1 MSSKINGTVYV
12 GNNLDF
18 LRTLPSNSVDSVV
31 TDPPYGL
38 GKEPDVRLVLRD
50 WLIKDEFKAGGAGFL
65 GREWDAF
72 VPSPVL
78 WMECL
83 RVLKPGGHL
92 LSFAGTRTYDWIV
105 LGVRLAGFEIRD
117 MVSWIYGCLDEETN
131 VVTADG
137 PKSYKEVQEGDL
149 VLCYDRDRREYSFQP
164 ILEIVEYD
172 YKDTAYRLVLDDGRE
187 QFVTR
192 GHRCIVERNGAETFV
207 LAESLS
213 EFETVPIVEAVSD
226 LLKAVH
232 GGDKKSGAKKAD
244 LQQRLHEDSGRQYV
258 EGAAVEAV
266 GGAESGGSEMHE
278 LRGGDSSASCLD
290 SEHAESSLQYEMQ
303 RDHSAEDQPCKQPVA
318 GSSVVEGGVEGV
330 SFDASERREQ
340 CAVEGRNHNQGKP
353 AARHQ
358 DEVCPLP
365 QDAFVDGSS
374 GRVHHA
380 ASPSGVDCGRSAVGE
395 EGDGEASQRGSS
407 GQSDCES
414 RPVQEL
420 FASAGVRMW
429 SGQKPSVV
437 RVVPTEYEGKV
448 WCLRVPTGAFVAERK
463 GLCFPTGNSGFPKGN
478 NIAKS
483 IDVLYGAKPDVV
495 GQKKSGIAHDKVVA
509 IENEDGSLP
518 ANQRMRVGGETTVID
533 VTEPKTKDAKFWDG
547 WNTNL
552 KPACEPVVVARKP
565 MAMDNIAE
573 NVLEYGTGAIN
584 IDACRVDSGDGY
596 EKAWDIK
603 VDKKEN
609 MAVGYAGHGT
619 ERPENGE
626 KIDISGYRPSGGRWP
641 ANIIHDGSDE
651 VLAIFPSSK
660 DGVAVNRNKED
671 GVRPESHTFAMPQK
685 SGPDQCY
692 GGEGSNAR
700 FFYSSKAAQNERH
713 AGLDEIREYG
723 ANVHPTVKPI
733 GLMRYLVRLVTPA
746 GGTVLDPFAGSGT
759 TLVAAQIEGC
769 RWIGMELET
778 NHGLI
783 CYLRAK
789 HWAENPP
796 DDAKPLGVPYKKSAP
811 TKKKI
816 VLVQKSQSVNPSAS
830 VSVGARFRLKPKN
843 EQDGQK

>member
-1 MSSKINGTVYV
+1 MSGKINGTVYV

-131 VVTADG
+131 VVTANG

-232 GGDKKSGAKKAD
+232 GGGQKSGAKKAD

-266 GGAESGGSEMHE
+266 GGAESGGSEMHK

-290 SEHAESSLQYEMQ
+290 SEHAKSSLQYEMQ
-303 RDHSAEDQPCKQPVA
+303 RDYSAEDQPCKQPVA

-340 CAVEGRNHNQGKP
+340 CAVEGRRGDQREP

-358 DEVCPLP
+358 DEVCSLP
-365 QDAFVDGSS
+365 QDAFGDGSS
-374 GRVHHA
+374 GWVHHA

-414 RPVQEL
+414 RPVQGL

-478 NIAKS
+478 NISKA
-483 IDVLYGAKPDVV
+483 IDDLYGATRTVIGTKT
-495 GQKKSGIAHDKVVA
+495 SGI
-509 IENEDGSLP
+509 GSGFQQQNGVFAETLTQ
-518 ANQRMRVGGETTVID
+518 AYEVGA
-533 VTEPKTKDAKFWDG
+533 PKSMEAKFWDG

-573 NVLEYGTGAIN
+573 NVLEYGTGGIN
-584 IDACRVDSGDGY
+584 IDACRIDSGDGY

-626 KIDISGYRPSGGRWP
+626 KIDISAYRPSGGRWP

-651 VLAIFPSSK
+651 VLEIFPSSK

-685 SGPDQCY
+685 SGPDLGY

-700 FFYSSKAAQNERH
+700 FFYSAKAAQSERH

-796 DDAKPLGVPYKKSAP
+796 DDAKPLGVPYKKPAP

-816 VLVQKSQSVNPSAS
+816 VLKTPQDAS
-830 VSVGARFRLKPKN
+830 VSVGARFRKPHSSDFFGKSRALN
-843 EQDGQK
+843 EKDGIENKDEE